1 MENDYIRIAFH
12 GLTLLWKID
21 SWLVNIVPAS
31 PKLLENP
38 SFLLMNSPF
47 FGNVFWVKYVRLPR
61 QHFLVKS
68 PVFFVLRL
76 ISLKSPTNH
85 HFPTV
90 NSPFL
95 SVNWSMFLHIFLVFL
110 HVPFI
115 FPTSSP
121 RSRPTPRRHDVSGAC
136 VEGHAAAARFKLRAR
151 DAGDTVELLLTSVIC
166 WLVYKSM
173 NYSDFFEWYIPLFG
187 D

>member
-115 FPTSSP
+115 FPRLPHGPVQRRVATTFP
-121 RSRPTPRRHDVSGAC
+121 APALRATLRRHASSC
-136 VEGHAAAARFKLRAR
+136 ERETL
-151 DAGDTVELLLTSVIC
+151 VIR
-166 WLVYKSM
+166 
-173 NYSDFFEWYIPLFG
+173 
-187 D
+187 